1 MTSYEEY
8 LSDLRA
14 CINGACKFIPNMCN
28 ALKNERPSYSNND
41 IRDQVTKD
49 CLKAGLAKSTIRH
62 NIPKE
67 FKNPVKVEAGQK
79 GAAKKKL
86 VVLQT
91 TSGAAVSAAE
101 KDPES
106 QYNPNLG
113 SFEEHKKNYINKEID
128 DTNEW
133 QLRDEDVEILKNELN
148 RQTEENRQKDSLIQR
163 LQEEKSQ
170 LSEVIRKN
178 SFTQATNYRPEPP
191 KKLEF
196 PEPDE
201 SNTFV
206 WKDITFDQLRMK
218 LGPLKATGNTKINV
232 YLERVVV

>member
-1 MTSYEEY
+1 MK
-8 LSDLRA
+8 
-14 CINGACKFIPNMCN
+14 GAAI
-28 ALKNERPSYSNND
+28 

-49 CLKAGLAKSTIRH
+49 CLKAGLAKSTITH

-67 FKNPVKVEAGQK
+67 FKDPTKVEAGQK

-113 SFEEHKKNYINKEID
+113 SLEIPKHKENYTNKEID

-133 QLRDEDVEILKNELN
+133 QLGNKDEDVEILKNELN
-148 RQTEENRQKDSLIQR
+148 KQREQNQQKDILIQR

-170 LSEVIRKN
+170 LSEVIRKDP
-178 SFTQATNYRPEPP
+178 FIPATKYKREPP